1 MNDGQAGDA
10 RANGGALKLRAED
23 AEDLRVIAACLQD
36 ALISLSDVR
45 FEAAEHRFILVANR
59 FRWENCTETA
69 DMPVQALDDPPAAD
83 PAFNPA
89 CASYE
94 RVNCGICFENVAQ
107 VRRRGFDPRDRGRIL
122 ELLTM
127 DVETGAEGSGAA
139 VILVFSGGAAI
150 RLEGQNI
157 TCRVGDIG
165 DPWPTQWRPYH
176 PADQTA

>member
-1 MNDGQAGDA
+1 MTEGQ
-10 RANGGALKLRAED
+10 ANGGALKLRAED

-45 FEAAEHRFILVANR
+45 FEANDHRFVLVANR
-59 FRWENCTETA
+59 FRWENCNETS
-69 DMPVQALDDPPAAD
+69 DMPVQAVEDIAIPEPVD
-83 PAFNPA
+83 PALAA

-94 RVNCGICFENVAQ
+94 RVNCGICFENVEQ

-127 DVETGAEGSGAA
+127 DVETGAQGSGSA
-139 VILVFSGGAAI
+139 VILVFAGGAAI
-150 RLEGQNI
+150 RLEGRNI
-157 TCRVGDIG
+157 TCKVGDIG

>member
-1 MNDGQAGDA
+1 MSES

-36 ALISLSDVR
+36 ALISLSDVK
-45 FEAAEHRFILVANR
+45 FESAEHRFILVANR

-69 DMPVQALDDPPAAD
+69 DMPVHPADAEPAPD
-83 PAFNPA
+83 PALAA
-89 CASYE
+89 CANYE

-127 DVETGAEGSGAA
+127 DVETGAEGSGSA
-139 VILVFSGGAAI
+139 VILVFAGGAAI
-150 RLEGQNI
+150 RLEGANI